1 MGYIQVDFFE
11 RVSPHISQAAVL
23 KLHHFKIGEEL
34 EKFIKCWYNLALN
47 LKRFDLVELFLQV
60 RRISDQL
67 SCAWKVGRYFE
78 KEFVDM
84 LEFLTLG

>member
-23 KLHHFKIGEEL
+23 KLNHFKIGEEL

-47 LKRFDLVELFLQV
+47 LKRFDLSELLLQGLC
-60 RRISDQL
+60 ISEQL
-67 SCAWKVGRYFE
+67 SRA
-78 KEFVDM
+78 
-84 LEFLTLG
+84 